1 MNASR
6 SLKRPPIYKRFAL
19 AGMLLALWALV
30 QPSATVQADDTT
42 IQGLHIRVNKP
53 GGKDLP
59 LALPRPKGN
68 SASVDAL
75 WDLLNRDMEISG
87 YFRMLDSK
95 GFIEPTDAGLS
106 PGSFRFSDWD
116 VSGAAALAKTKLD
129 TDSEGFLV
137 AEIWVYD
144 VAGRKKLLG
153 KKLRAQPE
161 EIRVL
166 GHRIANEIIR
176 AIGGDDGIFNTRIA
190 AVSRKSGNKEIIVF
204 DVDGFNMQPV
214 TRNGSINLQPAWSQ
228 DGSKLAFTSYRRGNP
243 DLYMADLVRGKTRP
257 ISAQP
262 GINSGASFHPNG
274 RLMALTLSNRG
285 DSDIYTVNTNGRNQT
300 RLTRSAGIDVSPSWS
315 PDGSKIAF
323 ASERSGG
330 VQIYTMDANGGSA
343 KRLTFDGNHNTDPA
357 WSPKGDRIAYVGRDG
372 RFDVFTIKTDGSGR
386 VRITEDMGNNEDPSW
401 SPDGR
406 YLAFSSTRTGGAHIW
421 MSTADN
427 THQMQITRGPG
438 VFTNPAWG
446 PPLW

>member
-1 MNASR
+1 MTALSKSNR
-6 SLKRPPIYKRFAL
+6 RPFRRRLAL
-19 AGMLLALWALV
+19 AGLLVALWALILPTRSV
-30 QPSATVQADDTT
+30 HADDTT

-75 WDLLNRDMEISG
+75 WELLNRDMEISG
-87 YFRMLDSK
+87 YFRMLDPK

-106 PGSFRFSDWD
+106 PGSFRFTDWD
-116 VSGAAALAKTKLD
+116 VSGTAALAKTKLD
-129 TDSEGFLV
+129 TDAQGRLV

-153 KKLRAQPE
+153 KKLRARPE
-161 EIRVL
+161 ELRVL
-166 GHRIANEIIR
+166 GHRIANEIIQ
-176 AIGGDDGIFNTRIA
+176 AIGGEKGIFNTRIA
-190 AVSRKSGNKEIIVF
+190 AVSRKSGNKEIVVF
-204 DVDGFNMQPV
+204 DVDGFNVQPV
-214 TRNGSINLQPAWSQ
+214 TRNGSINLQPAWSR
-228 DGSKLAFTSYRRGNP
+228 DGRKLAFTSYRRGNP

-257 ISAQP
+257 VSAQP
-262 GINSGASFHPNG
+262 GINSGAAFHPNG
-274 RLMALTLSNRG
+274 GLMALTLSNRG
-285 DSDIYTVNTNGRNQT
+285 NSDIYTVGTNGRNRK
-300 RLTRSAGIDVSPSWS
+300 RLTHSAGIDVSPTWS
-315 PDGSKIAF
+315 PDGSQIAF

-330 VQIYTMDANGGSA
+330 IQIYTMDLKGGSA
-343 KRLTFDGNHNTDPA
+343 KRLTFNGNHNTDPS
-357 WSPKGDRIAYVGRDG
+357 WSPQGDRIAYVSRDG

-406 YLAFSSTRTGGAHIW
+406 YLAFSSTRTGAPHIW

-427 THQMQITRGPG
+427 THQMQITRGRG
-438 VFTNPAWG
+438 SYTNPAWG